1 MARIVSFFLFV
12 FSQSISVEV
21 CAQERWTLAKCIQF
35 AQENNLEIV
44 NSKINNGVK
53 LIDLRIAKN
62 EKLPEV
68 RGFSNL
74 LSKFG
79 QGQDVFGNTRRN
91 DNLNGDI
98 GIDANIT
105 IYNHGKLNN
114 EIKRSRLL
122 LSVSEEEIAVF
133 RRNIAIKVI
142 EYYLAIQLNKEIARA
157 VDSAVYY
164 ADMQYDKAI
173 KTTQA
178 GTTALTVQYEAKAN
192 LAREKQKMKK
202 AQQDVERAKL
212 NMVQLIQLADYS
224 DFDIAADQEKY
235 EPSSQL
241 LYSLEEAISRS
252 TSNHPELKRLD
263 MLRQATEMESKIV
276 KADLYPV
283 IKGSALVGSL
293 YFNSLVSGA
302 DKRFFVQMK
311 DNFAQQI
318 ALSLSVPIFSK
329 GRVKNTISKNRLY
342 IQQNDIETKQ
352 KYISIKQ
359 SIEKLYFDYWAY
371 LDQYEAAQE
380 MFESAKMALSFTGK
394 SYDAG
399 KSSIYDLN
407 SSRGNSLNAESEM
420 LQAKYNCLFVSK
432 MIKFYVEETL

>member
-1 MARIVSFFLFV
+1 MFFLLFV
-12 FSQSISVEV
+12 FCEFISVQV
-21 CAQERWTLAKCIQF
+21 NAQEKWTLARCIQY
-35 AQENNLEIV
+35 AQENNLEIL
-44 NSKINNGVK
+44 NSRINNGVK
-53 LIDLRIAKN
+53 QIDLRIAKN

-68 RGFSNL
+68 KGFSNL

-91 DNLNGDI
+91 DNLNGDL

-105 IYNHGKLNN
+105 IYNHNKLDN
-114 EIKRSRLL
+114 EIKRSNLL

-133 RRNIAIKVI
+133 KRNIAIKVI

-164 ADMQYDKAI
+164 AALQYDKAI
-173 KTTQA
+173 KTTEA

-192 LAREKQKMKK
+192 LAKEKQKLKK
-202 AQQDVERAKL
+202 AEQDQERAKL
-212 NMVQLIQLADYS
+212 NMVQLIQLTDYT
-224 DFDIAADQEKY
+224 DFDIAIDQEKY

-241 LYSLEEAISRS
+241 LYSLEEAVSRS
-252 TSNHPELKRLD
+252 SLIHPELKRLH
-263 MLRQATEMESKIV
+263 MLRQVTEVESKIV

-283 IKGSALVGSL
+283 IRGSALVGSL
-293 YFNSLVSGA
+293 YFNSLVTGS
-302 DKRFFVQMK
+302 DKRFFGQMK
-311 DNFAQQI
+311 DNFSQQI
-318 ALSLSVPIFSK
+318 AFTLSVPIFSK
-329 GRVKNTISKNRLY
+329 GRVKNTISKNKLY

-352 KYISIKQ
+352 KYLTIKQ
-359 SIEKLYFDYWAY
+359 NIEKLYFDYWAY

-380 MFESAKMALSFTGK
+380 MSESAKMALSFTSK